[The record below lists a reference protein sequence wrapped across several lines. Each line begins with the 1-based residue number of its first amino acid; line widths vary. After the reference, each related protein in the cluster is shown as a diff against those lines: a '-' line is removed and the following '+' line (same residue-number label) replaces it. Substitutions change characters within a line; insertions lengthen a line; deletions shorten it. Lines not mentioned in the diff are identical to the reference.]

1 MFEFE
6 DAKLGKVKV
15 VNVTEARSSMAAIMN
30 DRGTSYVITRNNRPI
45 RVILS
50 YDKVGS
56 LSAVDLSKRVL
67 EATPYQALVERKT
80 AEPPGRSDVSQKR
93 TPVARE
99 TQQKS
104 AEVARPKDAEDHS
117 ISALATHDTD
127 YFKRFKKLYE
137 PIPEP
142 PAPKPLP
149 PKTEPV
155 VKAEAVRTPLPSYKE
170 VPITDLDEVIPEPP
184 KDSSAA
190 VRERPAPP
198 VSPKESQPL
207 EAPRTGREP
216 PSIQDLLKE
225 LEQEKLSGEE
235 DDLSPL
241 NPSDL
246 RRLFHDLS

>member
-15 VNVTEARSSMAAIMN
+15 VNVTEARSSMASIMN

-67 EATPYQALVERKT
+67 EATPSQALVEQKT
-80 AEPPGRSDVSQKR
+80 AEPIGRSDVIQKR

-104 AEVARPKDAEDHS
+104 AEIARPKDEEDHS
-117 ISALATHDTD
+117 ISALAKQETD
-127 YFKRFKKLYE
+127 YFMRFKKLYE
-137 PIPEP
+137 PVPEP
-142 PAPKPLP
+142 PAPKPPP

-155 VKAEAVRTPLPSYKE
+155 FKAEAVRTPLPLSAE
-170 VPITDLDEVIPEPP
+170 TSVTDLDEVIPEPP
-184 KDSSAA
+184 REAQA
-190 VRERPAPP
+190 LGRERPAPS
-198 VSPKESQPL
+198 VSSKDSQPL
-207 EAPRTGREP
+207 DPPRTGREP
-216 PSIQDLLKE
+216 PSIQDLLRE

-241 NPSDL
+241 NSSDM
-246 RRLFHDLS
+246 RRLFHDIS